1 VDGLKKKIEDAK
13 SKDTGRERERER
25 GGERERE
32 RKRGRERSKEINK
45 NRRDI
50 SIQEMGIFFQSS
62 KSCLKDIPST
72 KTKRMIKLDTE

>member
-1 VDGLKKKIEDAK
+1 MRNRKIQGEK
-13 SKDTGRERERER
+13 ERERER
-25 GGERERE
+25 GERERE
-32 RKRGRERSKEINK
+32 RKRGGERSKEINK